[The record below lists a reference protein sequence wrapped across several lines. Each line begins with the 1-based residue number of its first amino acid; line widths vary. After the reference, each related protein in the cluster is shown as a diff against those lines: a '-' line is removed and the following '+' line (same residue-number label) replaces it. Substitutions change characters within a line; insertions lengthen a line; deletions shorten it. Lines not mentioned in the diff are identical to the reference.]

1 MHDDF
6 TGLTFAIRQK
16 MKRMMMMMKLV
27 SNRPCWKIWRVNL
40 GHQTQMVTG
49 DVAHSTAFML
59 EAGKNLWLQYE
70 KRIMGLL
77 SFSAYIS
84 CLVITEYFYNLFWIN
99 LILGLVLPLGCCACF
114 CINDVICC
122 HNLDWCGQESYQFCS
137 GCSGMY
143 YLVDYHVKRSLS
155 IHSLSIP
162 IVADSIY
169 LFSSIWL
176 SYIYGNYLNSHVTSN

>member
-1 MHDDF
+1 MHDNF
-6 TGLTFAIRQK
+6 TGSTFAIRQM
-16 MKRMMMMMKLV
+16 MKRMMMMKLV

-59 EAGKNLWLQYE
+59 EAGKNLWLWYE
-70 KRIMGLL
+70 KQIMGLL
-77 SFSAYIS
+77 CFSGYIS
-84 CLVITEYFYNLFWIN
+84 CLFITEYFCNLFWIN

-114 CINDVICC
+114 CIYDVICC

-143 YLVDYHVKRSLS
+143 YLADYHVKSCLC
-155 IHSLSIP
+155 IHSLSKL
-162 IVADSIY
+162 IVTD
-169 LFSSIWL
+169 
-176 SYIYGNYLNSHVTSN
+176 YISLVKFDCLIFMVIT